1 MPLNQAAERAVDVS
15 RRRADNAA
23 LGSWRALFAGPNLA
37 RSVVLAGGC
46 AIHALS
52 IRVVVTVLPSAV
64 IEIGGLRFFAWTMTV
79 AMVSGIW
86 GAVSAA
92 PLAVSRGF
100 QGAYH
105 IALALFV
112 VGSITCAVSPSMA
125 VFLAGRLL
133 QGLGG
138 GLLTALAYTTISRV
152 FPAHLH
158 TRAIAMLSGVWG
170 VAALSGPLLG
180 GALAGCG
187 LWRWAFWIDVPLAA
201 AVGVIARRTILT
213 GVGTETSPPPGRSPI
228 AFGRL
233 VLLGGSVL
241 AVAIGGVS
249 GRASTSGFGMIV
261 ATILLVVMLRIDA
274 NPAHRVRHRRLMPR
288 GALDP
293 RAPVGTVTLVMA
305 LIGGCTMAA
314 VYVPYVVIDV
324 GKHAPITGGC
334 LSAVIPVSWTAAALA
349 TASVR
354 SVWAHRFILSGP
366 ALVTLGLILTGWAL
380 TTGSL
385 ALIALALAPIGAG
398 IGVAWAYLGAL
409 LVEFAEA
416 EERDVAA
423 AFISTNNLLSQAFGA
438 AFAGMIANIAGFG
451 DPTLGSDGVLR
462 AVLWLF
468 VAVSLFPAA
477 ALPLAVRV
485 VRLSARIHTI
495 SDECAGIRISQE

>member
-112 VGSITCAVSPSMA
+112 AGSITCAVSPSMA

-152 FPAHLH
+152 FPANLH

-170 VAALSGPLLG
+170 IAALSGPLLG

-187 LWRWAFWIDVPLAA
+187 LWR
-201 AVGVIARRTILT
+201 
-213 GVGTETSPPPGRSPI
+213 
-228 AFGRL
+228 
-233 VLLGGSVL
+233 
-241 AVAIGGVS
+241 
-249 GRASTSGFGMIV
+249 
-261 ATILLVVMLRIDA
+261 
-274 NPAHRVRHRRLMPR
+274 
-288 GALDP
+288 
-293 RAPVGTVTLVMA
+293 
-305 LIGGCTMAA
+305 
-314 VYVPYVVIDV
+314 
-324 GKHAPITGGC
+324 
-334 LSAVIPVSWTAAALA
+334 
-349 TASVR
+349 
-354 SVWAHRFILSGP
+354 
-366 ALVTLGLILTGWAL
+366 
-380 TTGSL
+380 
-385 ALIALALAPIGAG
+385 
-398 IGVAWAYLGAL
+398 
-409 LVEFAEA
+409 
-416 EERDVAA
+416 
-423 AFISTNNLLSQAFGA
+423 
-438 AFAGMIANIAGFG
+438 
-451 DPTLGSDGVLR
+451 
-462 AVLWLF
+462 
-468 VAVSLFPAA
+468 
-477 ALPLAVRV
+477 
-485 VRLSARIHTI
+485 
-495 SDECAGIRISQE
+495 

>member
-1 MPLNQAAERAVDVS
+1 
-15 RRRADNAA
+15 
-23 LGSWRALFAGPNLA
+23 
-37 RSVVLAGGC
+37 
-46 AIHALS
+46 
-52 IRVVVTVLPSAV
+52 
-64 IEIGGLRFFAWTMTV
+64 
-79 AMVSGIW
+79 
-86 GAVSAA
+86 
-92 PLAVSRGF
+92 
-100 QGAYH
+100 
-105 IALALFV
+105 
-112 VGSITCAVSPSMA
+112 
-125 VFLAGRLL
+125 
-133 QGLGG
+133 
-138 GLLTALAYTTISRV
+138 
-152 FPAHLH
+152 
-158 TRAIAMLSGVWG
+158 
-170 VAALSGPLLG
+170 
-180 GALAGCG
+180 
-187 LWRWAFWIDVPLAA
+187 
-201 AVGVIARRTILT
+201 
-213 GVGTETSPPPGRSPI
+213 
-228 AFGRL
+228 
-233 VLLGGSVL
+233 L

-249 GRASTSGFGMIV
+249 GRASTSGVGMIV

-274 NPAHRVRHRRLMPR
+274 NPAHRVRLRRLMPR

-354 SVWAHRFILSGP
+354 SAWAHRFILSGP

-398 IGVAWAYLGAL
+398 IGAAWAYLGAL
-409 LVEFAEA
+409 LVDFAEA

-438 AFAGMIANIAGFG
+438 AFAGMIANVAGFG
-451 DPTLGSDGVLR
+451 DPALGSDGVLR

-468 VAVSLFPAA
+468 AAISLFPAA

-485 VRLSARIHTI
+485 VRLSTQIQTI
-495 SDECAGIRISQE
+495 SDGCAGIRISRE